1 MNNAVFRKTMGN
13 VRKNRDIKLV
23 TTKIRRNYLV
33 SEPNY
38 VLKENFLT
46 IEMRKTQVLTNKSVH
61 LGLSISDLS
70 KNIMYEF
77 WYDYLKRK
85 YDENAKLCYMDTD
98 SFIAHVKTKDI
109 YEYITKDLATRFDS
123 WTFELDKPLP
133 KEKKAKSNLI
143 DERCIRGTNHEINC

>member
-38 VLKENFLT
+38 VLKENFLA
-46 IEMRKTQVLTNKSVH
+46 IEMRKTQILTNKSVH

-77 WYDYLKRK
+77 WYDYLKWK
-85 YDENAKLCYMDTD
+85 YDDNAKLCYMDTD

-109 YEYITKDLATRFDS
+109 YEDITEDLATRFDS
-123 WTFELDKPLP
+123 STFELDKPLP
-133 KEKKAKSNLI
+133 KGKKQKAIWLMKDVLGGQI
-143 DERCIRGTNHEINC
+143 MK

>member
-38 VLKENFLT
+38 VLKENFLA
-46 IEMRKTQVLTNKSVH
+46 IEMRKTQILTNKSVH

-77 WYDYLKRK
+77 WYDYLKWK
-85 YDENAKLCYMDTD
+85 YDGNAKLCYMDTD

-109 YEYITKDLATRFDS
+109 YEDITEDLATRFDS
-123 WTFELDKPLP
+123 STFELDKPLP
-133 KEKKAKSNLI
+133 KGKKQKAIWLMKDVLGGQI
-143 DERCIRGTNHEINC
+143 MK